1 MNKEFEKYLNSISGG
16 YEKGK
21 IPIMVKSRQVGKSY
35 HSQMLYELMFK
46 EEEMRRKKVELRNS
60 KIDELLR

>member
-1 MNKEFEKYLNSISGG
+1 
-16 YEKGK
+16 
-21 IPIMVKSRQVGKSY
+21 MVKSRQVGKSY